1 MSLKIENL
9 IVNTHNCAI
18 CLEEIIFPGPNVC
31 VTECTHLFHLNC
43 FLQNREFN
51 KKCPMCRTDIVSG
64 DQPPIEEIEQ
74 QQLDVWPDVMIDEN
88 NHNDVLI
95 NRYSIIR
102 DISLEFNLD
111 AYVRYIVN
119 NAANNDISNLDNNL
133 IEVKVNINTKI
144 LDLCINF
151 LNRTLNYFRNI
162 DNLWLYINNI
172 NIDNIN
178 IQFYIN
184 LFNLHEIITNIVD
197 DASNNNIHNNR
208 TFDKMEHDIKN
219 LCIQFSEDIIYYLH
233 NNY

>member
-1 MSLKIENL
+1 MSLQIDNL
-9 IVNTHNCAI
+9 FDNTHNCPI
-18 CLEEIIFPGPNVC
+18 CLEKIMFPGPNFC
-31 VTECTHLFHLNC
+31 ITECAHVFHLNC

-51 KKCPMCRTDIVSG
+51 RKCPMCRTDIVSG
-64 DQPPIEEIEQ
+64 EQHPIHVIE
-74 QQLDVWPDVMIDEN
+74 QQLDVWPDAMIDEN
-88 NHNDVLI
+88 NQNEVII

-119 NAANNDISNLDNNL
+119 NAANNDISNLDNNV
-133 IEVKVNINTKI
+133 IEVKVNINRKI
-144 LDLCINF
+144 LDLCMNF
-151 LNRTLNYFRNI
+151 LDRTLNYFRNE
-162 DNLWLYINNI
+162 DNLWFYINNLNLDI
-172 NIDNIN
+172 IN

-184 LFNLHEIITNIVD
+184 LYNLHEIITNIVD